1 MLLQNIL
8 KQNDYTVEEKV
19 KKLQNFIEK
28 EKRSRAQ
35 KAADALW
42 KLYEDGKIEQKEVK
56 EICENHLSGYWD
68 NNISVKYTPTKKK
81 SVVKQVDEAKQA
93 EQ

>member
-1 MLLQNIL
+1 MSETKSKLPPSVVQDKI
-8 KQNDYTVEEKV
+8 
-19 KKLQNFIEK
+19 KKLCEMIAK
-28 EKRSRAQ
+28 EKQKRAKQ
-35 KAADALW
+35 TADALW